1 MTLVAAATGAL
12 NTSVSFRIRV
22 SSTFVRVTFKNCKL
36 IGSTF
41 IDSFIKNTEFTNVS
55 ARYVN
60 MAGAKINN
68 MKISNSDF
76 SESSFV
82 ETKIKNLDLSEVK
95 FTKAEFLKTLLNGV
109 DFSSSDITDVMFDV
123 MSVKGMIINEFQC
136 IDLIHLL
143 GVMVK

>member
-1 MTLVAAATGAL
+1 ME
-12 NTSVSFRIRV
+12 NRF
-22 SSTFVRVTFKNCKL
+22 CKKCL
-36 IGSTF
+36 MNEVMGQAEYKHMQDYISN

-68 MKISNSDF
+68 MRISNSDF

-82 ETKIKNLDLSEVK
+82 ETRIKNLDLSEVK

-123 MSVKGMIINEFQC
+123 MSVKGMIVNQFQC
-136 IDLIHLL
+136 VELANLI
-143 GVMVK
+143 GVQVN